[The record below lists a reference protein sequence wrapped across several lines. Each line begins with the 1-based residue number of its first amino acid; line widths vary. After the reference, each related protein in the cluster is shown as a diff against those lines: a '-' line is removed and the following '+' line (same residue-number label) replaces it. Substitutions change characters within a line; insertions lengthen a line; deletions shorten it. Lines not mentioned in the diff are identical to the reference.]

1 MLVGVTGG
9 TGFVGA
15 HCVAAIVRAG
25 HRVRLL
31 VRDRERV
38 PAAIGPFEVDPTA
51 VEVHVG
57 DVTDRDA
64 VTRAL
69 RGTDAVLHAAAV
81 YSFDS
86 RAHATMRHTNPVGTE
101 TVLSV
106 AHRLGADPIIH
117 MSSVVALYPART
129 PEVDEWSPA
138 GEPRETYLASKAA
151 AEMIARGYQARGAP
165 VVITYPPALLGP
177 HDPRLGEQ
185 TERLRNLLRGR
196 VPVWPRG
203 GFPLGDVRDTASAH
217 AELLNRTDRPARLF
231 TPGRWVSTQ
240 DLVGAVR
247 EVTGRRLPAL
257 FPHAPLL
264 LPFGWLASALQR
276 VLPWR
281 LPVDYGGI
289 YTCAFAVPVRNG
301 VAEARPL
308 LDTIHDSV
316 RWLHAN
322 GYLSAAQAGRCRV
335 REGL

>member
-9 TGFVGA
+9 TGFLGA
-15 HCVAAIVRAG
+15 HCVAALVRAG

-31 VRDRERV
+31 VRDRARV
-38 PAAIGPFEVDPTA
+38 STAIGPFDVDSSA
-51 VEVHVG
+51 VQVHVG
-57 DVTDRDA
+57 DVTDPEA
-64 VTRAL
+64 VRGAL

-86 RAHATMRHTNPVGTE
+86 RAHATMRHTNPYGTE

-117 MSSVVALYPART
+117 VSSVGALYPART
-129 PEVDEWSPA
+129 SEVDESSPA

-151 AEMIARGYQARGAP
+151 AETIARGYQARGAP

-185 TERLRNLLRGR
+185 TVLLRNLLRGR
-196 VPVWPRG
+196 MPVWPRG
-203 GFPLGDVRDTASAH
+203 GFPLGDVRDTAHAH
-217 AELLNRTDRPARLF
+217 AALLDCAGGPARLF
-231 TPGRWVSTQ
+231 TPGRWVSTK
-240 DLVGAVR
+240 DLVDAVR
-247 EVTGRRLPAL
+247 AVTGRQLPAL
-257 FPHAPLL
+257 FLRVPLL

-289 YTCAFAVPVRNG
+289 YTCAFAVPARG
-301 VAEARPL
+301 AEAGARPL
-308 LDTIHDSV
+308 PDTIRDSV
-316 RWLHAN
+316 RWMHAN
-322 GYLSAAQAGRCRV
+322 GHLSAGQAGRCRV
-335 REGL
+335 GERP

>member
-31 VRDRERV
+31 VRDRARV
-38 PAAIGPFEVDPTA
+38 SAAIGPFEVDPTA
-51 VEVHVG
+51 VQVHVA
-57 DVTDRDA
+57 DVTDPDA

-86 RAHATMRHTNPVGTE
+86 RAHATMRHTNPCGTE

-106 AHRLGADPIIH
+106 AHRLGANPIIH
-117 MSSVVALYPART
+117 VSSVVALYPAT
-129 PEVDEWSPA
+129 TSQVDESSPA
-138 GEPRETYLASKAA
+138 GNPRETYLASKAA

-177 HDPRLGEQ
+177 QDPRLGEQ
-185 TERLRNLLRGR
+185 TVLLRNLLRGR
-196 VPVWPRG
+196 MPVWPRG
-203 GFPLGDVRDTASAH
+203 GFPLGDVRDTANAH
-217 AELLNRTDRPARLF
+217 AGLLDRPGQPSRLF
-231 TPGRWVSTQ
+231 TPGRWASTQ
-240 DLVGAVR
+240 DLVKAARV
-247 EVTGRRLPAL
+247 VTGRRLPAL
-257 FPHAPLL
+257 FLPAPLL
-264 LPFGWLASALQR
+264 LPFGWLASALQK

-289 YTCAFAVPVRNG
+289 YTCAFAVPVRG
-301 VAEARPL
+301 GEAAARPL
-308 LDTIHDSV
+308 TDTIRDSV
-316 RWLHAN
+316 HWLHAN
-322 GYLSAAQAGRCRV
+322 GHLSAGQAGQCRV
-335 REGL
+335 EERP